1 MALVSSGEIQVDRT
15 SAPASPSSQYDY
27 LQISKANRFFE
38 LLKCYLIDLLHF
50 PSDSCQGVQ
59 KVKK

>member
-27 LQISKANRFFE
+27 LQISK
-38 LLKCYLIDLLHF
+38 LT
-50 PSDSCQGVQ
+50 DSLNF
-59 KVKK
+59 